1 MNYNSLFDLTPLK
14 ECTISLDVGKSCA
27 SYFALANI
35 VEYNANVPFEKCI
48 KFIDG
53 IEDNEYIIHA
63 MKLLN
68 RYNRADL
75 IAYLLDKN
83 KDVDKFGDFEL

>member
-1 MNYNSLFDLTPLK
+1 MSYNSLFDLTPLK
-14 ECTISLDVGKSCA
+14 ECTISLDVDKSCA

-35 VEYNANVPFEKCI
+35 VKYNADVPIEKCI

-53 IEDNEYIIHA
+53 IENAEYITYA

-68 RYNRADL
+68 EYNRTDL

-83 KDVDKFGDFEL
+83 KYIDKSGDFEL